1 MSVIQPRWEWRTFGR
16 RFGAA
21 ENAFAAMTSTGIQ
34 DSDELYLISVDGDT
48 VKIRDGLLDIKRLRE
63 VDADGLQRWE
73 PVLKAD
79 FPISTSDVA
88 SVFEA
93 LRAPLPA
100 LERESYTLDQFL
112 EEVIGDDGPVRR
124 VPVHKHRVRYTVNG
138 CTSEVTDATVD
149 GRPVR
154 TIAIESP
161 DATAVLD
168 AVRQVGLE
176 GFVNT
181 SYPKGV
187 AAVLDGR
194 QPRHAV
200 IDVGTNSVKFHVG
213 ERDASNVWRR
223 IVDRAVVTRLGE
235 GLVQGGG
242 IGAGPRDRTAT
253 AIADMVREALDL
265 DVVAIV
271 AVGTA
276 GLRAA
281 ANSSEVINAFRERA
295 GITVTT
301 ITGEEEG
308 RLAYLAA
315 IQRNGHPEGSVA
327 VFDTGGGSSQF
338 TFGFDTRVDERFSL
352 PVGAVRYTE
361 RFGLGSAVT
370 ADVLAEARAAIDADL
385 ARIDG
390 RPPPD
395 RLIAMGGVVTNL
407 AAIKLGLATYD
418 PDVVNNSTLDRAEID
433 RQIEIFRGLDA
444 DARRTIVGMQP
455 ARADVIL
462 AGACIVRAVM
472 DKLGQDELTVCDRG
486 LRHGLLDER
495 FGAASGVE

>member
-1 MSVIQPRWEWRTFGR
+1 VSVIVPRWEWRTFGR

-21 ENAFAAMTSTGIQ
+21 ETAFAAMTSTGTQ
-34 DSDELYLISVDGDT
+34 DSDELYLISEDGDT
-48 VKIRDGLLDIKRLRE
+48 VKIRGGLLDIKRLRE

-73 PVLKAD
+73 PVLKAE

-93 LRAPLPA
+93 LRSPLPA

-112 EEVIGDDGPVRR
+112 EEVVGPEGPVRS
-124 VPVHKHRVRYTVNG
+124 VAVHKHRVRYTVNG
-138 CTSEVTDATVD
+138 CTSEVTDAVID
-149 GRPVR
+149 GRDVR

-161 DATAVLD
+161 DAAAVVE
-168 AVRQVGLE
+168 AVSQVGLE

-181 SYPKGV
+181 SYPKGI

-194 QPRHAV
+194 PPRYAV
-200 IDVGTNSVKFHVG
+200 IDVGTNSVKFHVA
-213 ERDASNVWRR
+213 ERDESKAWRR
-223 IVDRAVVTRLGE
+223 VVDRAVVTRLGE
-235 GLVQGGG
+235 GMVDGGD
-242 IGAGPRDRTAT
+242 IGDGPRDRTAT
-253 AIADMVREALDL
+253 AITEMVREAMDL
-265 DVVAIV
+265 DVVAIA

-281 ANSSEVINAFRERA
+281 GNSSEVTDAFHARA
-295 GITVTT
+295 GVTVTT

-338 TFGFDTRVDERFSL
+338 TFGSDTRVDERFSL

-390 RPPPD
+390 RPAPD

-418 PDVVNNSTLDRAEID
+418 PDVVNKSTLDRDEID
-433 RQIEIFRGLDA
+433 RQIETFRAQDA

-472 DKLGQDELTVCDRG
+472 DKLGQDALTVCDRG